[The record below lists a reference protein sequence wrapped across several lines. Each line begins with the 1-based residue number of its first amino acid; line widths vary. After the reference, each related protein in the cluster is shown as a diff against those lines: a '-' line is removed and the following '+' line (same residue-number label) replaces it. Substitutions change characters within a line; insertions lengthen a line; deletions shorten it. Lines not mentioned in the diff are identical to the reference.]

1 MLLENTEQLLEICL
15 GIFNQSKDLSLL
27 FAMPLFIAR
36 VAWMNVSG
44 AGQQEYTQAIKGLL
58 AFFVLTYSFEYVL
71 EIILEIPKAL
81 EPGFSGIGDST
92 SGSDS
97 SWVPDMLRWILESVG
112 LIFFHVAHLIQFVFL
127 VLLCSLAPI
136 IFLLGSIL
144 GIGLGVKIFYGLLLV
159 TACWPIVWVSFDQ
172 VGSLIAE
179 MDISW
184 LGYTL
189 SEILINVMKAFGPIG
204 LAIAA
209 FSSEVGNTIK
219 QGARFVTAGATG
231 GASIA
236 TNSIRQTK
244 STIHKS
250 SEAYKAH
257 QQRKKEKN
265 YVRPELR
272 I

>member
-1 MLLENTEQLLEICL
+1 
-15 GIFNQSKDLSLL
+15 
-27 FAMPLFIAR
+27 
-36 VAWMNVSG
+36 
-44 AGQQEYTQAIKGLL
+44 
-58 AFFVLTYSFEYVL
+58 
-71 EIILEIPKAL
+71 
-81 EPGFSGIGDST
+81 
-92 SGSDS
+92 
-97 SWVPDMLRWILESVG
+97 
-112 LIFFHVAHLIQFVFL
+112 
-127 VLLCSLAPI
+127 
-136 IFLLGSIL
+136 
-144 GIGLGVKIFYGLLLV
+144 
-159 TACWPIVWVSFDQ
+159 VSFDQ